1 MALTDLSPLP
11 LWALPPAFPL
21 LYLLLH
27 TLYNL
32 YLHPLARHPGP
43 LLMRATRLGY
53 CQRLMRG
60 TLPFDM
66 LALHRQYGPVVRIAP
81 DELAFQDPAAWRDIM
96 GHRTAGGGGEFEKSQ
111 TFYRPVED
119 IPTDIVNAGREEHG
133 RLRRTMAHGFSERAM
148 REQQGIIGGYVDLL
162 IEALGREGGTGKV
175 DVAAWY
181 NYATFDVI
189 GDLAFGE
196 R

>member
-11 LWALPPAFPL
+11 LWALPPALLL

-119 IPTDIVNAGREEHG
+119 IPTDIVNSGREEHG

-162 IEALGREGGTGKV
+162 IEALGREGGKGKV